1 MGVPNCARQI
11 ESYIPG
17 LATVLSDGAVAFSL
31 RQIKSIA
38 HRSASWY
45 TLFSMS
51 NIAGKAYAMNVITP
65 LPWSRAWL
73 NRLIFW
79 IALKRPSK
87 VAGLLTLSLIHYAR
101 WVIIMP
107 NQFPRLSPDQPEENL
122 KYAYML
128 FFSNFNGSWNQYV
141 DSFSSAISE
150 GLNLF
155 WVGSV
160 KYPKSVPMLP
170 FHRYI
175 TSNQIWT
182 DYYYNAYPMASSNDV
197 KSAKRVKD
205 SLLAFMGNVQNSNPE
220 DFQLKYNRLLIDLQH
235 DISQMGPNPVVSL
248 SASAVERNLI
258 KEHVERRS
266 LSD

>member
-1 MGVPNCARQI
+1 
-11 ESYIPG
+11 
-17 LATVLSDGAVAFSL
+17 
-31 RQIKSIA
+31 
-38 HRSASWY
+38 
-45 TLFSMS
+45 MS
-51 NIAGKAYAMNVITP
+51 NIAGKAYAMNAVTP
-65 LPWSRAWL
+65 MRWYTAWWNKL
-73 NRLIFW
+73 FFW
-79 IALKRPSK
+79 IAHKRPSTT
-87 VAGLLTLSLIHYAR
+87 AGLVTLSLIHYAR

-107 NQFPRLSPDQPEENL
+107 KQFPRLSPQQPQEDV

-141 DSFSSAISE
+141 DSFSSAIPS

-155 WVGSV
+155 WFGSI
-160 KYPKSVPMLP
+160 KYPRSVPMLP

-182 DYYYNAYPMASSNDV
+182 DYYYNAYPMATSNDI

-205 SLLAFMGNVQNSNPE
+205 SLQAFIGESQNAGPE
-220 DFQLKYNRLLIDLQH
+220 EFQQKYNRLLIDLQR

-248 SASAVERNLI
+248 SASAVERNLT
-258 KEHVERRS
+258 KEGVARKE